1 MSENNNE
8 FKNVFNNNTIIEN
21 ETTPNQKII
30 RRMNIN
36 TRNSIKNG
44 LLKLQK
50 KTKEWI
56 TLKNNNKENSPY
68 DLLRKYF
75 ARLDNYSNKINSLKT
90 QNLNRDENL
99 KNLKNN
105 LLAYYVTYDHALQL
119 MTQYEIYLTPKNGN
133 NKSELQNL
141 ENLINTTSE
150 KYPNNTESFKD
161 RFVKLNKLLLSNYEM
176 FKISFEKQQ
185 DYYNQGFNNALKI
198 LTNYYIALIEN
209 FENEVQ
215 NFNSS
220 AANILKKLLELVQ
233 TIEKNPTNLESIH
246 TKYKNL
252 FNQNN
257 TRNLKKL
264 FENLSKKSEKT
275 LIENKNYIVNIK
287 NLLNKPLKIGQTRIE
302 LNNILGNNKLKPLP
316 NKIPINSV
324 NNNITKVL
332 TFYNYK
338 LAERITDI
346 KNLLA
351 QYEALCKQ
359 LKASI
364 EIAKKSKRETSDL
377 KQIERIKNQV
387 DDIMTQYT
395 QLETI
400 GNNCKNLGNNI
411 LKLKENTTQRN
422 TKQIAEQTAPINKR
436 IERKERKER
445 NERNELIKQIKQ
457 EYKEIKKKKETNP
470 IEWPNERTRLATKL
484 KKWNENHKTNT
495 NNSKGQRYKYSETLP
510 DIKKYI
516 TKLEL
521 N

>member
-1 MSENNNE
+1 MSQNGNNNE
-8 FKNVFNNNTIIEN
+8 FKNNTIIEN

-30 RRMNIN
+30 KRMNN
-36 TRNSIKNG
+36 STRDSIKNG

-56 TLKNNNKENSPY
+56 TLKNTNKENSPY
-68 DLLRKYF
+68 DLLRKDF
-75 ARLDNYSNKINSLKT
+75 ARLDNYSNKINFLKIKSLN
-90 QNLNRDENL
+90 QDENL

-105 LLAYYVTYDHALQL
+105 LLAYHVTYNHALQL
-119 MTQYEIYLTPKNGN
+119 MIQYEIYLTPKNGN

-161 RFVKLNKLLLSNYEM
+161 RFVKLNELLLINYKS
-176 FKISFEKQQ
+176 FKTSFEGHTT
-185 DYYNQGFNNALKI
+185 YYKKEFNNALKI

-275 LIENKNYIVNIK
+275 LIDNKNYIVNIK

-338 LAERITDI
+338 LAERITNI
-346 KNLLA
+346 NTLLD
-351 QYEALCKQ
+351 QYKALCVQ
-359 LKASI
+359 LKESI
-364 EIAKKSKRETSDL
+364 EIAKKSKGE
-377 KQIERIKNQV
+377 
-387 DDIMTQYT
+387 
-395 QLETI
+395 
-400 GNNCKNLGNNI
+400 
-411 LKLKENTTQRN
+411 
-422 TKQIAEQTAPINKR
+422 
-436 IERKERKER
+436 
-445 NERNELIKQIKQ
+445 
-457 EYKEIKKKKETNP
+457 
-470 IEWPNERTRLATKL
+470 
-484 KKWNENHKTNT
+484 
-495 NNSKGQRYKYSETLP
+495 
-510 DIKKYI
+510 
-516 TKLEL
+516 
-521 N
+521 